1 VDTSAFLDT
10 LPRGRHRLTRE
21 EVVASQRG
29 RLLLGMAEAVAE
41 KGYIR
46 TSVAEVLKRVHV
58 SRETFYEH
66 FADKEA
72 CFLAAF
78 DKAGEL
84 LEAGVREAAGT
95 PDLPAMERFDRALTA
110 YLDLMAREPALA
122 KMFLT
127 EIYAAGPAAADRRF
141 EVQRRWVN
149 LFTDI
154 LTADEGWR
162 TLPDPRFACN
172 LVVGGVGAMVTARV
186 AVDGHASLPALREPV
201 LALIQSVLDRRSGH

>member
-1 VDTSAFLDT
+1 VDSSAFLGA

-41 KGYIR
+41 KGYTR

-84 LEAGVREAAGT
+84 LETGVREAAG
-95 PDLPAMERFDRALTA
+95 PPELPPMERFDRALTA
-110 YLDLMAREPALA
+110 YLDLMVSEPALA

-127 EIYAAGPAAADRRF
+127 EIYAAGPAAADRRVD
-141 EVQRRWVN
+141 VQRRWVN
-149 LFTDI
+149 LFTEI
-154 LTADEGWR
+154 LTADERWR
-162 TLPDPRFACN
+162 TLPDPHFACS

-186 AVDGHASLPALREPV
+186 AIDDHASLPALREPI
-201 LALIQSVLDRRSGH
+201 LALIHSVVDR

>member
-1 VDTSAFLDT
+1 MDTSAFLDT

>member
-1 VDTSAFLDT
+1 M
-10 LPRGRHRLTRE
+10 
-21 EVVASQRG
+21 ASQRG

-41 KGYIR
+41 KGYTR

-84 LEAGVREAAGT
+84 LEAGVREAAG
-95 PDLPAMERFDRALTA
+95 PPELPPMERFDRALTA
-110 YLDLMAREPALA
+110 YLDLMVSEPALA

-127 EIYAAGPAAADRRF
+127 EIYAAGRAAADRRVD
-141 EVQRRWVN
+141 VQRRWVN
-149 LFTDI
+149 LFTEI
-154 LTADEGWR
+154 LTADERWR
-162 TLPDPRFACN
+162 TLPDPHFACS

-186 AVDGHASLPALREPV
+186 AIDDHASLPALREPI
-201 LALIQSVLDRRSGH
+201 LALIHSVVDR